1 MLRSL
6 TIAAAILLL
15 PISAGAQT
23 SRTAYQWTAI
33 PESMRDLVG
42 KGYTV
47 TAVYGQSVSG
57 GSINTFYLAGPNDLV
72 RCGEAYGVARLRPRV
87 FPCERL
93 IQPHE

>member
-1 MLRSL
+1 MLRLLSIVVAML
-6 TIAAAILLL
+6 VSIAAN
-15 PISAGAQT
+15 AQAPPD
-23 SRTAYQWTAI
+23 SYQWTQT
-33 PESMRDLVG
+33 PESMRDLIG

-57 GSINTFYLAGPNDLV
+57 GTVNTFYLKGPNDLV

-93 IQPHE
+93 IQPH

>member
-6 TIAAAILLL
+6 TIIAAMLVSL
-15 PISAGAQT
+15 SATAQT
-23 SRTAYQWTAI
+23 PRTAYQWTTVA
-33 PESMRDLVG
+33 ETMRDLVG

-47 TAVYGQSVSG
+47 TAVYGQTVSG
-57 GSINTFYLAGPNDLV
+57 GAINTFYLAGPNDLV

-93 IQPHE
+93 TQPHE